1 MLRLVLIVH
10 TITAALKKKTC
21 SFEFLKQKN
30 HCIAIA
36 MTENKP
42 QQNGPG
48 PSGLVM
54 NIAGGKKRAQPSAFS
69 ADDEEQDRKS
79 QRADNIR
86 DLEEGKDR
94 GPKVIGMKEQTAWH
108 KGRLGKGSNAE
119 QLIRIHQMGGTAS
132 MELSAPQLQS
142 SIKTEGEEDDSML
155 SVEERAR
162 RALVKEAKSTVQ
174 GVEGE
179 EATLGLKIETG
190 TASSRAVRTEEEAY
204 KEVLS
209 GIGAN
214 IANHLPL
221 SLITA

>member
-1 MLRLVLIVH
+1 
-10 TITAALKKKTC
+10 
-21 SFEFLKQKN
+21 
-30 HCIAIA
+30 

-86 DLEEGKDR
+86 DLEDGKDR

-179 EATLGLKIETG
+179 ETTLGLKIETG